1 MKEKKIRI
9 RSKYELS
16 IRKKEFLK
24 SCKILD
30 KLKIK
35 YFLMSGILLGAVRD
49 KKLISWDWD
58 IEICVFND
66 ELEKKL
72 KLISS
77 ELKKEFSII
86 NIKNKKNNY
95 KINYIGKLDQTV
107 TKYVIEGWNYSKRKK
122 IFWRNEYEV
131 PEKFLKSFSK
141 VTLFGKS
148 FNCPNNPE
156 KFLEFA
162 YGDWKKPLRSSNKKK
177 YLAKNFINIKSSYL
191 IKSVQL
197 IKKIIYRIINFN

>member
-77 ELKKEFSII
+77 ELKKEFL
-86 NIKNKKNNY
+86 NWKGNNFQ
-95 KINYIGKLDQTV
+95 LDDV
-107 TKYVIEGWNYSKRKK
+107 LV
-122 IFWRNEYEV
+122 
-131 PEKFLKSFSK
+131 
-141 VTLFGKS
+141 FG
-148 FNCPNNPE
+148 FT
-156 KFLEFA
+156 
-162 YGDWKKPLRSSNKKK
+162 
-177 YLAKNFINIKSSYL
+177 I
-191 IKSVQL
+191 
-197 IKKIIYRIINFN
+197 